1 MHQRSIAVTSLVGG
15 VIGFG
20 LAGLIQLDR
29 TLLTSP
35 QPLPT
40 APSEAR
46 ILPARTEQPEQPAL
60 VENIP
65 PDVQVLRLDPIL
77 ITGKKRA
84 RPAAPAE
91 APSFHAL
98 PSAPAAAT
106 LVVPDT

>member
-46 ILPARTEQPEQPAL
+46 ILPARTEQPEL